1 MSAQVEQQQDPNLL
15 AYNSAEVAAYYAALH
30 YLTPCERVLFDEY
43 LREGMAILD
52 LGVGGGRTTPYL
64 SARAKRYVGLDYA
77 PKMIAMCREKFP
89 QLEFYI
95 ASADDLSM
103 FASSSF
109 DAVVMAFNGMDY
121 VIPDSARVRAL
132 HEIYRVLRPGGILIF
147 SSHNPRAIFLR
158 ASWNQ
163 QRVREVVAS
172 AIGTKSAWFG
182 PAFACLTAVR
192 AIAAGVTAFVKS
204 VARCTRRLFT
214 LATWKGEGY
223 WLDPAHGGLRTHLA
237 VPAKVAREV
246 SNCGFRLLRVQGD
259 DYPRPSHLYFTDW
272 YYYVFSKSESPGE
285 K

>member
-121 VIPDSARVRAL
+121 VIPDSADR
-132 HEIYRVLRPGGILIF
+132 
-147 SSHNPRAIFLR
+147 
-158 ASWNQ
+158 
-163 QRVREVVAS
+163 
-172 AIGTKSAWFG
+172 
-182 PAFACLTAVR
+182 
-192 AIAAGVTAFVKS
+192 KS
-204 VARCTRRLFT
+204 V
-214 LATWKGEGY
+214 
-223 WLDPAHGGLRTHLA
+223 
-237 VPAKVAREV
+237 V
-246 SNCGFRLLRVQGD
+246 
-259 DYPRPSHLYFTDW
+259 
-272 YYYVFSKSESPGE
+272 
-285 K
+285 